1 MRNLTE
7 EKIPG
12 IKAGFELKEKVKQ
25 YLQDRDYH
33 VIDVTEEPAADFVDS
48 SLAVTKQVLEN
59 GVKKA
64 IMFDE
69 YGVGSAMASNKVK
82 GMVTANV
89 NEERTGHMTAMHNGA
104 KAIALGSGIVGEKLA
119 YTIIQR
125 YLDTEYAGGRHQVRL
140 DMLEKMI

>member
-1 MRNLTE
+1 MKVVIGSDRN
-7 EKIPG
+7 
-12 IKAGFELKEKVKQ
+12 GFDLKEKIKQ
-25 YLQDRDYH
+25 YLEDRHYE
-33 VIDVTEEPAADFVDS
+33 VIDVSTTPSEDFVES
-48 SLAVTKQVLEN
+48 SLKVTHEVLEN

-69 YGVGSAMASNKVK
+69 YGVGSAMASNKIK

-89 NEERTGHMTAMHNGA
+89 NEERTAHMTAMHNGA
-104 KAIALGSGIVGEKLA
+104 KAIALGSGVVGEKLA
-119 YTIIQR
+119 ESIVQH

>member
-1 MRNLTE
+1 MDVVIGSDKN
-7 EKIPG
+7 
-12 IKAGFELKEKVKQ
+12 GFELKEKVKK
-25 YLQDRDYH
+25 YLNERNYN
-33 VIDVTEEPAADFVDS
+33 VIDVTEAPAEDFVES

-64 IMFDE
+64 VMFDE

-89 NEERTGHMTAMHNGA
+89 NEERTAHMTAMHNGA

-119 YTIIQR
+119 YSIVQN
-125 YLDTEYAGGRHQVRL
+125 YLDTDYAGGRHQVRL